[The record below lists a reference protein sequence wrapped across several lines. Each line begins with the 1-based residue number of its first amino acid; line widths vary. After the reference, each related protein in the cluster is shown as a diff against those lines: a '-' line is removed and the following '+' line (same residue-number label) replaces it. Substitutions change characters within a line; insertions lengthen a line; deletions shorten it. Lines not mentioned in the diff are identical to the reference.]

1 MLSPVL
7 IEIDDEFGDEITIA
21 KVNVDL
27 NQKTARSYQVMSI
40 PTLKF
45 FKHGK
50 EVGTFTGFKSKVQL
64 NNLVRTILK
73 P

>member
-7 IEIDDEFGDEITIA
+7 NELDDEFGDKITIVKA
-21 KVNVDL
+21 NVDL
-27 NQKTARSYQVMSI
+27 NRKAARSYQVMSI

-50 EVGTFTGFKSKVQL
+50 EVGTITGFESKVQL